1 MYFLPAS
8 RKKMEYIVKQEEPVA
23 VQEVPVPMA
32 MAAPVPAPIPVDV
45 VTRIFSGKNPDLL
58 VFDCDFTI
66 WPFDCDKHVISP
78 FRVSLFGEVMD
89 RFGRPADPFRDVQKI
104 FAGIVDAGIPVAFL
118 SRNPS
123 AVYIEELL
131 RCIKIF
137 TKTRGEMSLWDTMP
151 SREYFHAYS
160 SSGVGK
166 GKDKHFAALQ
176 KACSIPFNKMIFFDD
191 LPENILAAQQQG
203 TTAVLVGAKRGL
215 NVEAMDA
222 GIDLWRSKQC

>member
-1 MYFLPAS
+1 MEVVIPQQELPVS
-8 RKKMEYIVKQEEPVA
+8 VA
-23 VQEVPVPMA
+23 PQNLLAPAATPVQEV
-32 MAAPVPAPIPVDV
+32 DV
-45 VTRIFSGKNPDLL
+45 VARIFSGKNPSLL

-78 FRVSLFGEVMD
+78 FRALPFGGIID
-89 RFGRPADPFRDVQKI
+89 RFGRPANPFRDVQKI

-131 RCIKIF
+131 RCIMIYPK
-137 TKTRGEMSLWDTMP
+137 TKPLMSLWDTMP

-160 SSGVGK
+160 RDGVGK

-176 KACSIPFNKMIFFDD
+176 KASNIPFHKMLFFDD
-191 LPENILAAQQQG
+191 LPENILAAQAQG
-203 TTAVLVGAKRGL
+203 TTAVLVGVTRGL

-222 GIDLWRSKQC
+222 GIDLWRSKQY

>member
-1 MYFLPAS
+1 
-8 RKKMEYIVKQEEPVA
+8 MEVVS
-23 VQEVPVPMA
+23 
-32 MAAPVPAPIPVDV
+32 AAPKNLLAPAPTIVEEVDV
-45 VTRIFSGKNPDLL
+45 VARIFSDKNPSLL

-66 WPFDCDKHVISP
+66 WPFDCDKDVFSP
-78 FRVSLFGEVMD
+78 FRNIPFGGIID
-89 RFGRPADPFRDVQKI
+89 CFGRPANPFRDIQKI

-131 RCIKIF
+131 RCIMIYPK
-137 TKTRGEMSLWDTMP
+137 TKSPMSLWDAMP

-160 SSGVGK
+160 SGGVGK

-176 KACSIPFNKMIFFDD
+176 KVCSIPFHKMLFFDD
-191 LPENILAAQQQG
+191 LPENILAAQAQG
-203 TTAVLVGAKRGL
+203 TTTVLVGVTRGL

-222 GIDLWRSKQC
+222 GIDLWRSKQY

>member
-1 MYFLPAS
+1 
-8 RKKMEYIVKQEEPVA
+8 MEVIVPQQEELPVVPL
-23 VQEVPVPMA
+23 VQEV
-32 MAAPVPAPIPVDV
+32 DV
-45 VTRIFSGKNPDLL
+45 VARIFSGKNPALL

-78 FRVSLFGEVMD
+78 FRAIPFGGIID
-89 RFGRPADPFRDVQKI
+89 RFGRLANPYGDVQML

-123 AVYIEELL
+123 AKYLEELL
-131 RCIKIF
+131 RCILIYPK
-137 TKTRGEMSLWDTMP
+137 TKPPMSLWDAMP

-160 SSGVGK
+160 RDGAGK

-176 KACSIPFNKMIFFDD
+176 KACNIPFHKMLFFDD
-191 LPENILAAQQQG
+191 LPENILAAQAQG

-215 NVEAMDA
+215 NIEAMDA
-222 GIDLWRSKQC
+222 GIDLWRSKQY

>member
-1 MYFLPAS
+1 M
-8 RKKMEYIVKQEEPVA
+8 
-23 VQEVPVPMA
+23 
-32 MAAPVPAPIPVDV
+32 DV
-45 VTRIFSGKNPDLL
+45 VTRIFSGKNPSLL

-78 FRVSLFGEVMD
+78 FRASPFGGIID
-89 RFGRPADPFRDVQKI
+89 RFGRPANPYRDVQML
-104 FAGIVDAGIPVAFL
+104 FAGIVDAGIPTAFL

-131 RCIKIF
+131 RCIKIQ
-137 TKTRGEMSLWDTMP
+137 TKTRGEISLWDTMP

-160 SSGVGK
+160 RDGAGK

-176 KACSIPFNKMIFFDD
+176 KVCGIPFHKMLFFDD
-191 LPENILAAQQQG
+191 LPENILAAQEQG
-203 TTAVLVGAKRGL
+203 TNSVLVGSRRGL

-222 GIDLWRSKQC
+222 GIDMWRSKEY

>member
-1 MYFLPAS
+1 
-8 RKKMEYIVKQEEPVA
+8 MEVVSHKQD
-23 VQEVPVPMA
+23 VPEQAPI
-32 MAAPVPAPIPVDV
+32 AAPIAAPIDV
-45 VTRIFSGKNPDLL
+45 VARIFSGKNPDLL

-66 WPFDCDKHVISP
+66 WPFDCDKNVISP
-78 FRVSLFGEVMD
+78 FRAIPFGGIMD
-89 RFGRPADPFRDVQKI
+89 RFGRPANPYRDVQLL

-131 RCIKIF
+131 RCIKIQ
-137 TKTRGEMSLWDTMP
+137 TKTRGEMSLWDAMP

-160 SSGVGK
+160 SGGIGK

-176 KACSIPFNKMIFFDD
+176 KACSIPFHKMIFFDD
-191 LPENILAAQQQG
+191 LPENILAAQAQG

-215 NVEAMDA
+215 NIEAMDA
-222 GIDLWRSKQC
+222 GIDLWRSKQY